1 MKTAHDA
8 ISHLAQVTDQ
18 LPMSRS
24 GHQMLI
30 QLLDNAKRLADETV
44 AKEQI
49 AKIETWQ
56 EAFEKQR
63 SEADRIRTETDRD
76 LKTRVSKIED
86 GINEIL
92 KYQRNKP

>member
-1 MKTAHDA
+1 MANEYQTDKGKLLTWLLGFVVAILMAVTSKILVLTSQHDIA
-8 ISHLAQVTDQ
+8 
-18 LPMSRS
+18 
-24 GHQMLI
+24 
-30 QLLDNAKRLADETV
+30 
-44 AKEQI
+44 I

>member
-1 MKTAHDA
+1 MAVTSKILVLTSQHDIA
-8 ISHLAQVTDQ
+8 
-18 LPMSRS
+18 
-24 GHQMLI
+24 
-30 QLLDNAKRLADETV
+30 
-44 AKEQI
+44 I